1 MTPASSTTIATI
13 TSMRVKPLC
22 LRPSL
27 ICFLMCTPAE
37 PFVALT
43 NLVPGTVRVAG
54 PELRNSRRQN
64 HHSAVV
70 LTGLGDGADIE
81 DVHGH
86 GIGSVADRASCI
98 KLDRL
103 CRGTGRECGQADHAN
118 GASQVARRGNAALW
132 QERHVSREFVLAV
145 RAAQGAHAAGVCSN
159 NPAGSIGNR
168 EKFRRLSRGN
178 VQANGFGTGKLNVVG
193 YLRGSGRDLIRP
205 QSRYDGRNGDGRENR
220 DDDHHHDQFEHAEA
234 AARGSP
240 RRSGRKALGSGHL
253 APPLVPLINS
263 VVKRRTTLGEG
274 TGFGQPQ
281 RTCSFFLLGQL
292 CSSTNRRV
300 RIPNCNT
307 GAGSKTHRAWHSELF
322 PKRLSGPDIAKMAV
336 YMIGMQKIASPAS
349 PKKTSCCTKAEPVG
363 ASVGY

>member
-1 MTPASSTTIATI
+1 MLLESARFWPLRKAAAGTSCATPMTPASSTTIATI

-64 HHSAVV
+64 HHSAIV

-86 GIGSVADRASCI
+86 GIHSVADRASCI

-103 CRGTGRECGQADHAN
+103 CRGTGRECGQADDAK
-118 GASQVARRGNAALW
+118 GACQAARRGNAALG

-145 RAAQGAHAAGVCSN
+145 RVAQGAHAAGVCSN
-159 NPAGSIGNR
+159 NPAGSRRNR
-168 EKFRRLSRGN
+168 EKFRRLSRRN
-178 VQANGFGTGKLNVVG
+178 VQANGFGTGKLNIVG
-193 YLRGSGRDLIRP
+193 YLRGSGRDLIRS
-205 QSRYDGRNGDGRENR
+205 QSRHDGRNGDGRENR
-220 DDDHHHDQFEHAEA
+220 DDGHHSEQFDHAEA
-234 AARGSP
+234 ARSGSP
-240 RRSGRKALGSGHL
+240 SRSGRKAMGSGHSDTF
-253 APPLVPLINS
+253 PRPLISS
-263 VVKRRTTLGEG
+263 VVKRRTTLGKG

-281 RTCSFFLLGQL
+281 HTCSLFSLEQVLRYLLHEPSRSGLQINSF
-292 CSSTNRRV
+292 CEK
-300 RIPNCNT
+300 RI
-307 GAGSKTHRAWHSELF
+307 L
-322 PKRLSGPDIAKMAV
+322 
-336 YMIGMQKIASPAS
+336 
-349 PKKTSCCTKAEPVG
+349 
-363 ASVGY
+363 

>member
-22 LRPSL
+22 LRPRL

-64 HHSAVV
+64 HHSAIV
-70 LTGLGDGADIE
+70 LTGLGDRADIE

-86 GIGSVADRASCI
+86 GIRSVADRASCI

-103 CRGTGRECGQADHAN
+103 CRGTGRECGQADDAK
-118 GASQVARRGNAALW
+118 GACQVARRGNAALG
-132 QERHVSREFVLAV
+132 QERHVSSEFVLAV
-145 RAAQGAHAAGVCSN
+145 RVAQGAYAAGVCSN
-159 NPAGSIGNR
+159 NPAGSRRNR

-178 VQANGFGTGKLNVVG
+178 VQTDGFGTGELNIVG
-193 YLRGSGRDLIRP
+193 YLRGSGRDLIRS
-205 QSRYDGRNGDGRENR
+205 QSRHNGRNGDGCKNR
-220 DDDHHHDQFEHAEA
+220 DDDHHYQQFEHAEA

-240 RRSGRKALGSGHL
+240 SRSGRKAMVSGHS
-253 APPLVPLINS
+253 APSLVPLINS

-281 RTCSFFLLGQL
+281 HTCSFFLLGRL
-292 CSSTNRRV
+292 RSSTNRHVRV
-300 RIPNCNT
+300 YKLT
-307 GAGSKTHRAWHSELF
+307 
-322 PKRLSGPDIAKMAV
+322 V
-336 YMIGMQKIASPAS
+336 
-349 PKKTSCCTKAEPVG
+349 
-363 ASVGY
+363 